1 MKGCRPLSDQ
11 EADSIMESFGGQYAA
26 RDRAVFALG
35 RYTGERISA
44 ILQLKVGDI
53 IQGGRVMDAVGYRR
67 ANRKGKTE
75 SRTVTLHPKAKKA
88 LTVWINQL
96 AKGTILTA
104 DDFVFRSRK
113 GHSSRPISRVQ
124 YHRILKGAIG
134 PNELT
139 GKLATHSMRKTFA
152 NQVYE
157 RLGHDI
163 FRLQKAMG
171 HKNINSTAQ
180 YLSFKEADIEKAIK
194 GMS

>member
-1 MKGCRPLSDQ
+1 MKGCRPLTDR
-11 EADSIMESFGGQYAA
+11 EADAIAESFGGPCAA

-44 ILQLKVGDI
+44 ILALRVGDI
-53 IQGGRVMDAVGYRR
+53 VQTGRLTDSIIYRR

-75 SRTVTLHPKAKKA
+75 SRTVTLHPKAKRTLA
-88 LTVWINQL
+88 TWINQL
-96 AKGTILTA
+96 SRGTVLTA
-104 DDFVFRSRK
+104 DDYVFRSRK
-113 GHSSRPISRVQ
+113 GINRPISRIQ
-124 YHRILKGAIG
+124 YHRILKDAVQ

-139 GKLATHSMRKTFA
+139 GKIATHSMRKTFA
-152 NQVYE
+152 DRVYLALD
-157 RLGHDI
+157 RDI

-180 YLSFKEADIEKAIK
+180 YLSFNEADIENAIK

>member
-1 MKGCRPLSDQ
+1 MKGCRPLTDQ
-11 EADSIMESFGGQYAA
+11 EADAVMDSFGGQYAA

-44 ILQLKVGDI
+44 ILALRVGDVVQAGRLTDSI
-53 IQGGRVMDAVGYRR
+53 IYRR

-75 SRTVTLHPKAKKA
+75 SRTVALHPKAKKA
-88 LTVWINQL
+88 LSAWINEL
-96 AKGTILTA
+96 AKGSVLTA
-104 DDFVFRSRK
+104 DDYVFPSRK
-113 GHSSRPISRVQ
+113 GRGRRPISRVQ
-124 YHRILKGAIG
+124 YHRILKEAIA

-139 GKLATHSMRKTFA
+139 GKIGTHSMRKTFA
-152 NQVYE
+152 DHVYE
-157 RLGHDI
+157 ALGRDI

-171 HKNINSTAQ
+171 HKNINSTVQ

>member
-11 EADSIMESFGGQYAA
+11 EADSIMESFGGQYSA
-26 RDRAVFALG
+26 RDQAVFALG

-44 ILQLKVGDI
+44 ILQLRVGDV
-53 IQGGRVMDAVGYRR
+53 IQAGRIMDAVIYRR

-75 SRTVTLHPKAKKA
+75 SRTVALHPKAKKA
-88 LTVWINQL
+88 LTAWINQL

-113 GHSSRPISRVQ
+113 GHASRPISRVQ
-124 YHRILKGAIG
+124 YHRILKDAIQ

-139 GKLATHSMRKTFA
+139 GKLATHAMRKTFA
-152 NQVYE
+152 E
-157 RLGHDI
+157 AMRRHFKGDI
-163 FRLQKAMG
+163 FKIQKAMG
-171 HKNINSTAQ
+171 HKNINSTVA
-180 YLSFKEADIEKAIK
+180 YLSFNEEDIDQAIK

>member
-1 MKGCRPLSDQ
+1 MKGCRPLTDQ
-11 EADSIMESFGGQYAA
+11 EADAIMESFGGQYAA

-44 ILQLKVGDI
+44 ILQLKVGDV
-53 IQGGRVMDAVGYRR
+53 IQGGRIMDAVTYRR

-88 LTVWINQL
+88 LAAWINQL

-113 GHSSRPISRVQ
+113 GHASRPIGRVQ
-124 YHRILKGAIG
+124 YHRILKEAVQV
-134 PNELT
+134 NELT
-139 GKLATHSMRKTFA
+139 GKLATHAMRKTFA
-152 NQVYE
+152 DNVFE
-157 RLGHDI
+157 LLGRDI
-163 FRLQKAMG
+163 YRLQKAMG
-171 HKNINSTAQ
+171 HKNINSTVQ
-180 YLSFKEADIEKAIK
+180 YLSFKQADIDNAIK